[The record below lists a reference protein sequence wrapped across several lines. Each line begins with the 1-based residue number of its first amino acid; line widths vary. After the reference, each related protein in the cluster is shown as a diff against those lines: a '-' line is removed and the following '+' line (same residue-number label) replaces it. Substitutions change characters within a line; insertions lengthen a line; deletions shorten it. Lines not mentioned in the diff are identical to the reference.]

1 MPLSVQLPS
10 VVPQQHTR
18 TSQIGTNFQSHIYR
32 HHETH
37 SISYR
42 PAKCLVGIS
51 VGLFAAAAVAVSESL
66 SDLIS
71 YGAESVR
78 TAFTFCV
85 HVQRVSQL
93 LETSVTEQATPVSW
107 ATVVIGVPAET
118 IRRELDRFN
127 GAEEVED
134 TDTHTRPLTGLSISH
149 VDDTSVGI
157 TGPPTRLKELFRQSE
172 MLRSSR
178 HSALPISGGLCHV
191 PNVYGQDDV
200 RAILEAA
207 EVWERWG
214 ARVVQV
220 PIVSPCTGSPFL
232 CSDASHLIKAICT
245 EALTRPLYFDKLAGG
260 VATQLSSG
268 RQPKD
273 PSCQILHYRATVMS
287 DTIIANVISKLS
299 TADARRQCLVDWAVR
314 DNAFGQLQHGPTPPQ
329 TAKLAVVGMSCRMP
343 GSGGTPERFWE
354 LLVNGVDTLTTVP
367 PDRFDLDAHFDST
380 MEKDNTVGTRFGNF
394 IDNPGYFD
402 AAFFNMSPREVRSHA
417 RTSRV
422 ALVSSKLITYLLE
435 NRLSRQTRCSAWHF
449 LPRTR
454 RSKWLALYLTERCL
468 RTHPGSELIM
478 VRPAT
483 TIARLT
489 QARRSARTEFLAR
502 REHLATAAS
511 TISSNFLGPVSTLI
525 LHAPAD

>member
-1 MPLSVQLPS
+1 M
-10 VVPQQHTR
+10 
-18 TSQIGTNFQSHIYR
+18 
-32 HHETH
+32 
-37 SISYR
+37 
-42 PAKCLVGIS
+42 
-51 VGLFAAAAVAVSESL
+51 
-66 SDLIS
+66 
-71 YGAESVR
+71 R
-78 TAFTFCV
+78 TAFAFCV
-85 HVQRVSQL
+85 QVQRVSQL
-93 LETSVTEQATPVSW
+93 LETSVTEQATSVSW

-118 IRRELDRFN
+118 VRRELDRFN
-127 GAEEVED
+127 GSEEVED

-191 PNVYGQDDV
+191 PNVYEQDDV

-220 PIVSPCTGSPFL
+220 PIVSPFTGSPFL
-232 CSDASHLIKAICT
+232 CSDASHLIEAICT

-268 RQPKD
+268 RQPNG
-273 PSCQILHYRATVMS
+273 PSCQILHYRATFMS

-314 DNAFGQLQHGPTPPQ
+314 DNAFDQLQHGPTPPQ

-343 GSGGTPERFWE
+343 GSAGTPERFWE

-402 AAFFNMSPREVRSHA
+402 AAFFNMSPREVRSQA

-422 ALVSSKLITYLLE
+422 ALVSGKLITYLLE
-435 NRLSRQTRCSAWHF
+435 NRLSRPTRCSA
-449 LPRTR
+449 
-454 RSKWLALYLTERCL
+454 
-468 RTHPGSELIM
+468 
-478 VRPAT
+478 
-483 TIARLT
+483 
-489 QARRSARTEFLAR
+489 
-502 REHLATAAS
+502 
-511 TISSNFLGPVSTLI
+511 
-525 LHAPAD
+525 